1 MVYEF
6 YLSKPDQR
14 QCAVLQL
21 HDDSSKGA
29 HGHGDV
35 KQVEDK
41 GLCGVEGLR

>member
-6 YLSKPDQR
+6 YLAKPDQR

-35 KQVEDK
+35 KKVEDK
-41 GLCGVEGLR
+41 GLGGVEGLR